1 MSPFILSTTSLPSA
15 SFHPL
20 CTAKFSRARIVRGL
34 ILVRR
39 RLAAWV
45 TPMAKPFSWRQLRVE
60 WRVLSYYQRFEGL
73 VALVLTLVVALIIVV
88 ALFRLTYGVV
98 TGLLLGVLNPLDH
111 GIFQSVFGEILTLLI
126 ALEFNHTL
134 QFVVNRQ
141 QSIIQTKIVLLIA
154 LLAIARKFIVLDLG
168 SVDAAQLL
176 GLAAITL
183 ALAVAY
189 WLMRERDDRVD
200 VGSSKNV
207 E

>member
-1 MSPFILSTTSLPSA
+1 
-15 SFHPL
+15 
-20 CTAKFSRARIVRGL
+20 
-34 ILVRR
+34 
-39 RLAAWV
+39 
-45 TPMAKPFSWRQLRVE
+45 MAKPFSWRQLRVE

-73 VALVLTLVVALIIVV
+73 VALVLTFVVALIIVV

-154 LLAIARKFIVLDLG
+154 LLAIARKFIVLDLA

-183 ALAVAY
+183 ALAVGY

>member
-1 MSPFILSTTSLPSA
+1 
-15 SFHPL
+15 
-20 CTAKFSRARIVRGL
+20 
-34 ILVRR
+34 
-39 RLAAWV
+39 
-45 TPMAKPFSWRQLRVE
+45 MAKPLSWHQLRAE

-189 WLMRERDDRVD
+189 WLMRERDDRVSANRRQQ
-200 VGSSKNV
+200 GLA
-207 E
+207 